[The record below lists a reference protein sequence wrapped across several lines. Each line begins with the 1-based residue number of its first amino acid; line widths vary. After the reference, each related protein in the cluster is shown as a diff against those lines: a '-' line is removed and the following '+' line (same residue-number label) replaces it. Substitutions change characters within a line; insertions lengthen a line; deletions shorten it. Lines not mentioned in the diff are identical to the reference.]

1 MVTNDIKDALIRNTT
16 SKPDKRKRH
25 KSNPSP
31 QSSGQSNDDPLHNAA
46 LPPKLERQINRIM
59 GWRDPVPAGTDSES
73 DDADE
78 DKFMTKSSET
88 RAFKGVG
95 FDEES
100 KTKVAKKLR
109 RARSRRSVKPISE
122 REGDISAKMQMKM
135 GLSYASFFTRIEEL
149 DSSDEDELKVRLS
162 DGLRVW
168 LKFGMNVTGNEQVI

>member
-1 MVTNDIKDALIRNTT
+1 
-16 SKPDKRKRH
+16 
-25 KSNPSP
+25 
-31 QSSGQSNDDPLHNAA
+31 
-46 LPPKLERQINRIM
+46 M
-59 GWRDPVPAGTDSES
+59 GWRDPVPAETDSDSE
-73 DDADE
+73 E

-88 RAFKGVG
+88 KASKGVG
-95 FDEES
+95 FDDES
-100 KTKVAKKLR
+100 KSKVPKKLR

-168 LKFGMNVTGNEQVI
+168 LKFVMNVTGNEQVT

>member
-25 KSNPSP
+25 KSNPSS
-31 QSSGQSNDDPLHNAA
+31 QSTGQSNDDPLHHAA

-59 GWRDPVPAGTDSES
+59 GWRDPVPTGTDSES

-88 RAFKGVG
+88 KASKGVG
-95 FDEES
+95 FDDES
-100 KTKVAKKLR
+100 KSKVPKKLR

>member
-25 KSNPSP
+25 KSNPSS
-31 QSSGQSNDDPLHNAA
+31 QSSGQLNDDPLHNAA
-46 LPPKLERQINRIM
+46 LPPQLERQINRIM
-59 GWRDPVPAGTDSES
+59 GWRQQVTAGTDSES
-73 DDADE
+73 EDADE
-78 DKFMTKSSET
+78 DKFMVKSSET
-88 RAFKGVG
+88 KASKGVE
-95 FDEES
+95 FEEES
-100 KTKVAKKLR
+100 KTKVSKKLR

-122 REGDISAKMQMKM
+122 REGDISTKMQMKM